1 MRKVYNY
8 ENATI
13 IVLNANV
20 CTVENL
26 KKPTEIFIRKVI
38 EERLING
45 HDDKTGNFN

>member
-20 CTVENL
+20 CTSDKF
-26 KKPTEIFIRKVI
+26 KKYTEVFMKKVNK
-38 EERLING
+38 ERNTHG
-45 HDDKTGNFN
+45 NSDKTGNFN